1 MFITLT
7 QLHDEEAAL
16 VNPVISNKDGCLHV
30 ALRGLNYEVGYHNIR
45 LEMKIRVYEDD
56 VMSKVY
62 FIRPG
67 FYSIKELI
75 QTIKDAVPDMSIK
88 LAEETNIVTVT
99 VKGANTW
106 IYFDNNLSD
115 ILGFDETRITGKY
128 VGDRPARVPPTF
140 KFFYI
145 YLDQLS
151 TGSNLVDGAQST
163 LLEVLPASHSAGDI
177 ISIDYPKPMYKKLQ
191 FGDIHQLNLRVLNER
206 GEIVDN
212 NKKLFIAVL
221 EIRDAYYGY
230 SN

>member
-45 LEMKIRVYEDD
+45 LEMKIRLYDGVGVKAYL
-56 VMSKVY
+56 
-62 FIRPG
+62 IQPG
-67 FYSIKELI
+67 FYSIEELI
-75 QTIKDAVPDMSIK
+75 QTIKDAVPNMSIK

-99 VKGANTW
+99 VKGANTG

>member
-1 MFITLT
+1 M
-7 QLHDEEAAL
+7 
-16 VNPVISNKDGCLHV
+16 
-30 ALRGLNYEVGYHNIR
+30 
-45 LEMKIRVYEDD
+45 
-56 VMSKVY
+56 
-62 FIRPG
+62 
-67 FYSIKELI
+67 
-75 QTIKDAVPDMSIK
+75 
-88 LAEETNIVTVT
+88 
-99 VKGANTW
+99 
-106 IYFDNNLSD
+106 
-115 ILGFDETRITGKY
+115 LGFDERRIAGKY

-212 NKKLFIAVL
+212 NKKPFIAVL
-221 EIRDAYYGY
+221 EIRNAYYGY

>member
-1 MFITLT
+1 MFVTVT
-7 QLHDEEAAL
+7 QINNEEAAL
-16 VNPVISNKDGCLHV
+16 INPVISNKDGCLHV

-45 LEMKIRVYEDD
+45 LEMKIRLYDGVGAKAYL
-56 VMSKVY
+56 
-62 FIRPG
+62 IQPG
-67 FYSIKELI
+67 FYSIEELI
-75 QTIKDAVPDMSIK
+75 QTIKDAVPDISIK
-88 LAEETNIVTVT
+88 LAEETSIVTVT
-99 VKGANTW
+99 VKGANTQ

-151 TGSNLVDGAQST
+151 TSSNLVDGAQST